1 MDGIASWLGQLQ
13 WDKMLDLLI
22 TALAAVLCITFHETC
37 HGLAA
42 LALGD
47 PTAKKMGR
55 LSLNPLKHVDLA
67 GLVMLLVAK
76 VGWAKPVPV
85 DPRRFKDPKAGMAVV
100 AIAGPLSNVLLSAV
114 AAVGYTVSMFYAIYW
129 EVFLL
134 ELLAD
139 FFYYVFYISAGL
151 AVFNLLP
158 IPPLDGS
165 KVVLTFLSKEW
176 YWKLMRYERYGMF
189 LLMALLLTGM
199 LDVPLN
205 YLRGGLVEF
214 LMPISEGV
222 LSLLNA
228 LHIR

>member
-1 MDGIASWLGQLQ
+1 MDGFAGWLAQLR
-13 WDKMLDLLI
+13 WDSLLDTLI
-22 TALAAVLCITFHETC
+22 VALAAVLCISLHETC

-55 LSLNPLKHVDLA
+55 LSLNPLKHVDLV
-67 GLVMLLVAK
+67 GLFLLIVAK

-85 DPRRFKDPKAGMAVV
+85 DARRFQDPRVGMA
-100 AIAGPLSNVLLSAV
+100 
-114 AAVGYTVSMFYAIYW
+114 SMFYSIYW
-129 EVFLL
+129 DAAAL

-139 FFYYVFYISAGL
+139 FFSYVFFISAGL

-158 IPPLDGS
+158 VPPLDGS
-165 KVVLTFLSKEW
+165 KVLFAFIPREW

-189 LLMALLLTGM
+189 LLMALLLTGA

-205 YLRGGLVEF
+205 FLRGGLTDL
-214 LMPISEGV
+214 LMPISDGV
-222 LSLLNA
+222 YDLLYA
-228 LHIR
+228 LHFG